1 MLNLIL
7 ENKYPGAL
15 SAVSGIPENWN
26 RSAYNK
32 KQHAYKALTEL
43 CANIK
48 AKYVLISFNSEGF
61 ISLDEMKDMLQN
73 IGKVEVL
80 ETTYNT
86 FRGCRNLR
94 DRDIHV
100 KEYLYLLEK

>member
-1 MLNLIL
+1 
-7 ENKYPGAL
+7 
-15 SAVSGIPENWN
+15 
-26 RSAYNK
+26 
-32 KQHAYKALTEL
+32 
-43 CANIK
+43 
-48 AKYVLISFNSEGF
+48 VLISFNSEGF
-61 ISLDEMKDMLQN
+61 ISLDEMKDMLKN

-80 ETTYNT
+80 ETNYNT